1 MRYTRCHNSPR
12 KAKRHDNMTTTTP
25 TVTTMDYDDAK
36 ELNMLVSADILRAS
50 DIFEYASA
58 GFNVQQIFDEAAEVA
73 FSDHHAPGDNRHI
86 RFCRISEARNRRIY
100 RARQSVSHP
109 AFQD

>member
-1 MRYTRCHNSPR
+1 
-12 KAKRHDNMTTTTP
+12 MTTLPIAVEDITSTTTAVIP
-25 TVTTMDYDDAK
+25 MNHDDAR

-86 RFCRISEARNRRIY
+86 RFCRISEARNRRLY
-100 RARQSVSHP
+100 RARQS
-109 AFQD
+109 AF